1 MSRPEV
7 VRAAAALV
15 VLAVVLAAAGPAAA
29 QCAMCRS
36 VLQQSAEGQRLSEHL
51 NVAILVMFFAPY
63 LVFGSFLVLMFRGRI
78 SGLVVRFLRV
88 VFLR

>member
-1 MSRPEV
+1 MSRSAV
-7 VRAAAALV
+7 VRAAASLAL
-15 VLAVVLAAAGPAAA
+15 LAVIVAAAGPAAA

-63 LVFGSFLVLMFRGRI
+63 LVFGSFLVVIFRGRI

-88 VFLR
+88 VFFR